1 MTDQS
6 DMTGSPGDERPPS
19 VDDDVRTHPVAT
31 DGGGAPVDFDRLDA
45 VAERLSTD
53 ARFSRVDAQPEYAP
67 DRLICVYDDRFY
79 PSEVRAAR
87 LEIEW
92 FENGDFSIHYHEGR
106 ADRSFDHR
114 WDRHPSD
121 HNTRDH
127 VHPGPDALTPGDDAG
142 HPTDWRDVL
151 SLVLGE
157 IDDRQ
162 RAFWTE

>member
-1 MTDQS
+1 MTDRS
-6 DMTGSPGDERPPS
+6 DMPGGQDDKNSPPI
-19 VDDDVRTHPVAT
+19 DDGVKTHPVAA

-53 ARFSRVDAQPEYAP
+53 VRFSRVDAQPEYAP
-67 DRLICVYDDRFY
+67 DRLICVYADQFY

-92 FENGDFSIHYHEGR
+92 FENGDFSIHYHEEH
-106 ADRSFDHR
+106 ADGSFDQR

-121 HNTRDH
+121 HNRRDH
-127 VHPGPDALTPGDDAG
+127 VHPGPDAMTPGDDVD

-151 SLVLGE
+151 SMVLGE
-157 IDDRQ
+157 IEDRQ
-162 RAFWTE
+162 RAFWT